1 MWLPGLT
8 GGLLR
13 ILCDHFK
20 ICPAQ
25 AQPSEPRN
33 KHKWLNTFTPGDHE
47 GLQVASCA
55 FNLFELLYNFGP
67 FKKSGKL
74 FLPQN
79 LRKLLIG
86 IGHFL

>member
-33 KHKWLNTFTPGDHE
+33 KHKWLNT
-47 GLQVASCA
+47 ARYA